1 MTMSTLE
8 QRMRSLETK
17 LARVKVN
24 KTEVSRSGQSNNYGM
39 PDSLGQL
46 DELTHEADRMKQ
58 QAEAEGDFRTALAAI
73 SLMCRIVELAAKL
86 RGELDETS
94 RMNVLSVHLDADT
107 AKRIA
112 ETYLSRHKTFEP
124 ETK

>member
-1 MTMSTLE
+1 MAVSALE
-8 QRMRSLETK
+8 KRMGTLETK
-17 LARVKVN
+17 LAQLRLN
-24 KTEVSRSGQSNNYGM
+24 KECSCRSGQQINRTA
-39 PDSLGQL
+39 DSLGQL
-46 DELTHEADRMKQ
+46 EDLTHEADRMKQ
-58 QAEAEGDFRTALAAI
+58 QAEADGDFRTALAAI

-124 ETK
+124 EAK

>member
-1 MTMSTLE
+1 MNMSTLE
-8 QRMRSLETK
+8 KRMRSLEIN

-24 KTEVSRSGQSNNYGM
+24 KTAISRSGQSNNYGM

-46 DELTHEADRMKQ
+46 EELTYEADRIKE

-86 RGELDETS
+86 RGELDEKIQT
-94 RMNVLSVHLDADT
+94 NVLSLHLDPDT
-107 AKRIA
+107 ANRIA
-112 ETYLSRHKTFEP
+112 ETYLARHKKLES
-124 ETK
+124 K

>member
-1 MTMSTLE
+1 MAVSALE
-8 QRMRSLETK
+8 KRMGILETK

-24 KTEVSRSGQSNNYGM
+24 KSGISRSGQSNNYGM
-39 PDSLGQL
+39 PDSLDQL
-46 DELTHEADRMKQ
+46 AELTYEADRIKE
-58 QAEAEGDFRTALAAI
+58 QAEADGDFRTALAAI